1 MSVDAFGRT
10 LKRPVAGERGPPGI
24 GYKLTADGHYD
35 VDSKKLCNLADPTES
50 SDAVNLNV
58 LRNLESLISSE
69 IGDLSKIIRGL
80 REEIDN
86 LALEI
91 KKQRSEIDDKIKKQ
105 RSEID
110 DNFMNLHFQIENAK
124 SNGNSG

>member
-1 MSVDAFGRT
+1 MSVDAFGCT

-69 IGDLSKIIRGL
+69 IGDISKIIRGL
-80 REEIDN
+80 REEINN
-86 LALEI
+86 LELEI
-91 KKQRSEIDDKIKKQ
+91 KKQRSEIDD
-105 RSEID
+105 
-110 DNFMNLHFQIENAK
+110 NFINLHFQIENAK
-124 SNGNSG
+124 SKEKQ